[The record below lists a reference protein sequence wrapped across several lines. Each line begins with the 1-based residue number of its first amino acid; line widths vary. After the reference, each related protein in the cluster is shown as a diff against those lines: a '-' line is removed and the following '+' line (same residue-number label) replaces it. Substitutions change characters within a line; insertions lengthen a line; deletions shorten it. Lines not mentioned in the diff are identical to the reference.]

1 MKKLTLIF
9 GINLLL
15 SCLVYG
21 QCPDDLNKVQ
31 GKWKEVNNYYN
42 PPFNYKANAA
52 KYDKANAKRVLD
64 QILGTLKQAYPNPI
78 GCNAS
83 YDMQFPFA
91 NFGQELPYGYFLRVG
106 FFNFYCENNLP
117 EEIESTNVWLTVEVN
132 SFPGTWFL
140 SVVSPP
146 QADPGDSDKKFNAN
160 ADENYTISGKTVY
173 SIPAYKSETNGIEY
187 YAADYR
193 GNDTENSG
201 VLYFIVKKDEAPL
214 FIPVQRKEYILQFQ
228 KELEEYISLEKDR
241 LQKWIKIAPE
251 DESSKNFLTKFESF
265 MEKYQKAVD
274 DYLTNSSAE
283 ELSKTVYELLPLI
296 PSNTESPAVEFMEKG
311 KTQLV
316 FYNDK
321 YMNPKLKDDVPQ
333 FIIIELRAEGKNGDT
348 RYKWRWELREKFSNQ
363 LDFEGL
369 KKLLII

>member
-1 MKKLTLIF
+1 MKIITLIF
-9 GINLLL
+9 SISLLL
-15 SCLVYG
+15 NFITNG
-21 QCPDDLNKVQ
+21 QCPDDLNTVQ
-31 GKWKEVNNYYN
+31 GTWKEVNNYYN
-42 PPFNYKANAA
+42 PPFRYKANAA
-52 KYDKANAKRVLD
+52 RYDKTNAQRVLD
-64 QILGTLKQAYPNPI
+64 QILGTVKQAYPNPA

-91 NFGQELPYGYFLRVG
+91 NFGQQLPYGYFLRVG
-106 FFNFYCENNLP
+106 FFNFYCENDVP

-140 SVVSPP
+140 SGVSPP
-146 QADPGDSDKKFNAN
+146 QAGPGDSDKKFNAN
-160 ADENYTISGKTVY
+160 GDENYTISGKTVY
-173 SIPAYKSETNGIEY
+173 SIPAYKSEIKGTEY
-187 YAADYR
+187 YTADYR
-193 GNDTENSG
+193 GDDTENAG
-201 VLYFIVKKDEAPL
+201 VQYFIVKKDEAPL
-214 FIPVQRKEYILQFQ
+214 LIPVQRKEYILQFQ

-251 DESSKNFLTKFESF
+251 DESSKNFLPRFESF
-265 MEKYQKAVD
+265 MERYQKAVD

-283 ELSKTVYELLPLI
+283 ELSKTLYELLPLI

-316 FYNDK
+316 YYNDK

-333 FIIIELRAEGKNGDT
+333 FLIIELRAEGDDGDT
-348 RYKWRWELREKFSNQ
+348 RFKWRWELRDEFSNK

-369 KKLLII
+369 KKLLNN

>member
-1 MKKLTLIF
+1 MKKITLIF
-9 GINLLL
+9 SIYLLL
-15 SCLVYG
+15 TSIVNG
-21 QCPDDLNKVQ
+21 QCPNDLNTVQ
-31 GKWKEVNNYYN
+31 GTWKEVNNYFN
-42 PPFNYKANAA
+42 PPFTYKANAA
-52 KYDKANAKRVLD
+52 KYDRANAKRVLD
-64 QILGTLKQAYPNPI
+64 QVLSTVKQAYPNPS
-78 GCNAS
+78 GCNAN

-117 EEIESTNVWLTVEVN
+117 EEIESTNVWLTVGVN
-132 SFPGTWFL
+132 CFYSTWFL
-140 SVVSPP
+140 SGVSPP
-146 QADPGDSDKKFNAN
+146 QAGPRDSDKKFNAN
-160 ADENYTISGKTVY
+160 GDETYTISGKTVY
-173 SIPAYKSETNGIEY
+173 TIPAYKSEIKGTDY

-193 GNDTENSG
+193 GNDTESAG
-201 VLYFIVKKDEAPL
+201 VLYFIVKKDDVPL

-251 DESSKNFLTKFESF
+251 DESSKNFLPRFESL
-265 MEKYQKAVD
+265 MERYQKAVD

-311 KTQLV
+311 KSQLV
-316 FYNDK
+316 YYNDK

-333 FIIIELRAEGKNGDT
+333 FILIELRAEGDNGET
-348 RYKWRWELREKFSNQ
+348 RNKWRWELREKFSND
-363 LDFEGL
+363 LDFRGL
-369 KKLLII
+369 KKLLID